1 VINRHKLFAKLFSS
15 FLEKFVDVEA
25 IIVSDFE
32 GLIIAGDKREGI
44 DIELV
49 SVLTTL
55 VNPLLSRIRDEYSF
69 RQFGTGSFDTNEYR
83 LLFISIDRERILSLI
98 LKSMA
103 SIDKISPYA
112 YFLAEKTAQILNA
125 EDGDSIQIAIPDFD
139 EELKRHKKLKD
150 QVCQIEDSSE
160 KGCYTFKFI
169 IVGDHEVGK
178 TSLIRQYV
186 EKKFVTDYR
195 ATIGLNV
202 LAHSFEFQG
211 NSLNLTLWD
220 VGAQVFFKRFRKIY
234 YSGAEAAFIVYDLTK
249 RSTFENIKTWYQE
262 LTDFIEDSEIPVI
275 LVGNKLDLKEQRVVT
290 REEGLELANNLSPE
304 GMSYIETSAKN
315 GENVGDAFKLIAYH
329 YMLRIKQKEKDI
341 INLQVIEEIR
351 KTLKLLIILEISF
364 ITETM
369 TWSPGFQ
376 VISELD
382 PLGDQLGECS
392 KIKETNSERLYAYK
406 NGLIINNFLYDNFN
420 LANSDA
426 AFVIFD
432 AREKEHVEPEWKDI
446 LLKVM
451 QKIRRKRVVIVGIR
465 VSDDNQWLKLLEEF
479 HIEGDLD
486 EKLISVLF
494 LKIGEDYRTQIY
506 NYLKVMLN
514 AILNTKALK

>member
-1 VINRHKLFAKLFSS
+1 MINRNKLFSELFRS

-32 GLIIAGDKREGI
+32 GLVIAGDKREGI

-83 LLFISIDRERILSLI
+83 LLFISIDPERILSLI

-103 SIDKISPYA
+103 SVDKISPYA
-112 YFLAEKTAQILNA
+112 YFLAEKTAQILTA
-125 EDGDSIQIAIPDFD
+125 EDGDLIQLAIPDFD
-139 EELKRHKKLKD
+139 EELKRHVKLKD
-150 QVCQIEDSSE
+150 QICNIEESSE

-186 EKKFVTDYR
+186 EKKFLTDYR

-220 VGAQVFFKRFRKIY
+220 VGAQIFFKRFRKIY

-249 RSTFENIKTWYQE
+249 RSTFENIAVWYQE
-262 LTDFIEDSEIPVI
+262 LTDFIEDREIPVI

-290 REEGLELANNLSPE
+290 REEGLELANTLSPE
-304 GMSYIETSAKN
+304 GVSYIETSAKN

-329 YMLRIKQKEKDI
+329 YLLRTKQKERDV
-341 INLQVIEEIR
+341 INQQVVDEIN
-351 KTLKLLIILEISF
+351 KILKQTFILELSF
-364 ITETM
+364 ITPGPGM

-376 VISELD
+376 VISEI
-382 PLGDQLGECS
+382 DQLGEYS
-392 KIKETNSERLYAYK
+392 KIKETNSERLYAYN
-406 NGLIINNFLYDNFN
+406 NGLILNNFLYDNFN

-446 LLKVM
+446 LLKII
-451 QKIRRKRVVIVGIR
+451 QKIRQKRVVIVGIR
-465 VSDDNQWLKLLEEF
+465 VSAGHQWSRLLEEF
-479 HIEGDLD
+479 QIEGDLE

-506 NYLKVMLN
+506 NDLKLMLN
-514 AILNTKALK
+514 AIMQSKALK

>member
-1 VINRHKLFAKLFSS
+1 VINRNILFSEIFES
-15 FLEKFVDVEA
+15 FLEKFFDVEA

-32 GLIIAGDKREGI
+32 GLVIAGDKREGI

-55 VNPLLSRIRDEYSF
+55 VNPILSRIRDEYSF

-112 YFLAEKTAQILNA
+112 YFLAEKTAQILKA
-125 EDGDSIQIAIPDFD
+125 EAGDSIQLTIPDFD
-139 EELKRHKKLKD
+139 EELTRHNKLRD
-150 QVCQIEDSSE
+150 QIYNIEGSSE
-160 KGCYTFKFI
+160 KGCYLFKFI

-186 EKKFVTDYR
+186 EKKFLTDYR

-202 LAHSFEFQG
+202 LSHSFEFQG

-220 VGAQVFFKRFRKIY
+220 VGAQIFFKRFRKIY
-234 YSGAEAAFIVYDLTK
+234 YNGAEAAFIVYDLSK
-249 RSTFENIKTWYQE
+249 RSTFDNIKIWYQE
-262 LTDFIEDSEIPVI
+262 LTEFIEDREIPVI
-275 LVGNKLDLKEQRVVT
+275 LVGNKLDLKEERVVT
-290 REEGLELANNLSPE
+290 REEGLVLANSLSPE
-304 GMSYIETSAKN
+304 GLSYIETSAKN

-329 YMLRIKQKEKDI
+329 YILRTKQKEQDF
-341 INLQVIEEIR
+341 INQQVVDEIN

-364 ITETM
+364 ITENM
-369 TWSPGFQ
+369 SWSPGFQ

-382 PLGDQLGECS
+382 HLGEYS
-392 KIKETNSERLYAYK
+392 IIKDNINERLYVYN
-406 NGLIINNFLYDNFN
+406 NGLILNNFLYDNFN

-446 LLKVM
+446 LLKIM
-451 QKIRRKRVVIVGIR
+451 QKIRRKRVVIVGIK
-465 VSDDNQWLKLLEEF
+465 VSNDYQWSKLLEEF
-479 HIEGDLD
+479 HIEGDLE

-494 LKIGEDYRTQIY
+494 LKIGEDYRTQIF

-514 AILNTKALK
+514 AIVNTKALK

>member
-1 VINRHKLFAKLFSS
+1 MINRNKLFSNLFGS
-15 FLEKFVDVEA
+15 FLEKFIDVEA
-25 IIVSDFE
+25 LIVSDFE
-32 GLIIAGDKREGI
+32 GLIIAGDRREGI
-44 DIELV
+44 NIELV

-55 VNPLLSRIRDEYSF
+55 VNPILSRIRDEYSF

-103 SIDKISPYA
+103 SIDKIAPYA

-125 EDGDSIQIAIPDFD
+125 EDGDSIQLTIPDFD
-139 EELKRHKKLKD
+139 EEVRRHNILQD
-150 QVCQIEDSSE
+150 QICQIEDSSE
-160 KGCYTFKFI
+160 KGNYTFKFI

-186 EKKFVTDYR
+186 EKKFLTDYR

-220 VGAQVFFKRFRKIY
+220 VGAQIFFKRFRKIY
-234 YSGAEAAFIVYDLTK
+234 YSGAETAFIVYDLTK

-262 LTDFIEDSEIPVI
+262 LTEFIERDIPVI
-275 LVGNKLDLKEQRVVT
+275 LVGNKLDLKEQRVVS
-290 REEGLELANNLSPE
+290 REEGLELANNLSPD
-304 GMSYIETSAKN
+304 GVSYIETSAKS

-329 YMLRIKQKEKDI
+329 YMLRTKQKEKNF
-341 INLQVIEEIR
+341 INQQITDEIN
-351 KTLKLLIILEISF
+351 KTLSTLIILEISF
-364 ITETM
+364 ITENM

-382 PLGDQLGECS
+382 QLGECS
-392 KIKETNSERLYAYK
+392 KIKDNDSERLYVYN

-426 AFVIFD
+426 VFVIFD
-432 AREKEHVEPEWKDI
+432 AREKEHVEPAWRDI
-446 LLKVM
+446 LLKIM
-451 QKIRRKRVVIVGIR
+451 QKIRRKRVIVVGIR
-465 VSDDNQWLKLLEEF
+465 VSNDNQWMRLLEEF
-479 HIEGDLD
+479 HIEGDLE

-506 NYLKVMLN
+506 DNLKLMLT
-514 AILNTKALK
+514 AIINTKAVK

>member
-1 VINRHKLFAKLFSS
+1 
-15 FLEKFVDVEA
+15 LEKFVDVEA

-32 GLIIAGDKREGI
+32 GLVIAGEKREGI

-55 VNPLLSRIRDEYSF
+55 VNPILSRIREEYSF

-112 YFLAEKTAQILNA
+112 YFLAEKAAQILNA
-125 EDGDSIQIAIPDFD
+125 EAGDSIQLTIPDFD
-139 EELKRHKKLKD
+139 EEVKRHNKLRD
-150 QVCQIEDSSE
+150 QICQIDESPE
-160 KGCYTFKFI
+160 KGSYTFKFI

-178 TSLIRQYV
+178 TSLIRKYV
-186 EKKFVTDYR
+186 ENKFLTDYR

-262 LTDFIEDSEIPVI
+262 LTEFIEDREIPVI
-275 LVGNKLDLKEQRVVT
+275 LVGNKLDLKDQRAVT
-290 REEGLELANNLSPE
+290 REEGLELANNLSPD
-304 GMSYIETSAKN
+304 GVSYIETSAKN

-329 YMLRIKQKEKDI
+329 YLLRTKLKEQEI
-341 INLQVIEEIR
+341 INNQLVDEIN

-364 ITETM
+364 ITKDM
-369 TWSPGFQ
+369 SFSPGFQ
-376 VISELD
+376 VFSELD
-382 PLGDQLGECS
+382 QLGDYS
-392 KIKETNSERLYAYK
+392 IIKDSNIERLYAFN
-406 NGLIINNFLYDNFN
+406 NGLIINNFLYVNFN

-432 AREKEHVEPEWKDI
+432 AREKEHIEPEWKDI
-446 LLKVM
+446 LLKIM
-451 QKIRRKRVVIVGIR
+451 QKIRKKRVVIVGIR
-465 VSDDNQWLKLLEEF
+465 VSDDQQWSKLLEEF
-479 HIEGDLD
+479 NIEGDL
-486 EKLISVLF
+486 ESKLISVLF

-506 NYLKVMLN
+506 NYLKLMLN
-514 AILNTKALK
+514 AIVNTKALK

>member
-1 VINRHKLFAKLFSS
+1 MINRNRLFSELFRI
-15 FLEKFVDVEA
+15 FLEKFIDVEA

-32 GLIIAGDKREGI
+32 GLVIAGDKREGI

-55 VNPLLSRIRDEYSF
+55 VNPILSRIRDEYSF

-103 SIDKISPYA
+103 SVDKISPYA

-125 EDGDSIQIAIPDFD
+125 EDGDSIQITIPDFD
-139 EELKRHKKLKD
+139 EEVKRHNKLKN
-150 QVCQIEDSSE
+150 QICQIEESSE
-160 KGCYTFKFI
+160 KGSYTFKFI

-186 EKKFVTDYR
+186 EKKFLKDYR

-202 LAHSFEFQG
+202 LAHSFVFQG

-220 VGAQVFFKRFRKIY
+220 VGAQAFFKRFRKIY

-249 RSTFENIKTWYQE
+249 RSTFENIKIWYQE
-262 LTDFIEDSEIPVI
+262 LTDFIEDRELPII
-275 LVGNKLDLKEQRVVT
+275 LVGNKLDLNEQRVVT

-304 GMSYIETSAKN
+304 GVSYIETSAKN
-315 GENVGDAFKLIAYH
+315 GENVADAFKLIAYH
-329 YMLRIKQKEKDI
+329 YLLRTKQREQEF
-341 INLQVIEEIR
+341 INQQVIDEIN

-364 ITETM
+364 ITENM
-369 TWSPGFQ
+369 SWSPGFQ
-376 VISELD
+376 IISELD
-382 PLGDQLGECS
+382 QLGDYS
-392 KIKETNSERLYAYK
+392 IIKDSNIERLYAYN
-406 NGLIINNFLYDNFN
+406 NGLILNNFLYVNFN

-432 AREKEHVEPEWKDI
+432 ARDKEHVEPEWKNI
-446 LLKVM
+446 LLRIM
-451 QKIRRKRVVIVGIR
+451 QKIRKKRVVIVGIR
-465 VSDDNQWLKLLEEF
+465 VSEDNHWSKLLEEF
-479 HIEGDLD
+479 NIEGDLD

-494 LKIGEDYRTQIY
+494 LKIGDDYRTQFY
-506 NYLKVMLN
+506 NYIKLMLN
-514 AILNTKALK
+514 AIMNAKALK